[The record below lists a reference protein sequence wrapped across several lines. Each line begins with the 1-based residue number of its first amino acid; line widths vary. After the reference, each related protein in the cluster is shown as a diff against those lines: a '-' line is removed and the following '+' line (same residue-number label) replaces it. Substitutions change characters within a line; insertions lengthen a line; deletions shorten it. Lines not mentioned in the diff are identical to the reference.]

1 MSDASGLEP
10 DPTQSLDGIP
20 DDRLSELERQVVAQ
34 FVAPDEALAPPHASS
49 GTTPDPADPGTETP
63 PEDRSED
70 SGVEGGEGEQEG
82 VAPSTPPA
90 AAIPPPPPLD
100 ASADITEGTEA
111 PPLDRTLPITE
122 WATEDQDRAR
132 ALVSW
137 ADGLT
142 EETTAQIDAI
152 TSGNYALVPV
162 DDIPAITAFYQ
173 ARQSGQTGTPP
184 PTQAPA
190 PAWEEDP
197 DLPPPDPRFDQL
209 QQRLEQTEAQVAA
222 EAQTRQLELTRA
234 DINAGADEWF
244 AQHPYLDATD
254 RSRLESWVIDSGAYI
269 QHASRHQPRQAVQ
282 QALVQALAV
291 DPVVAQRRIDAQV
304 ADRLEQERAAL
315 ASQTRQNAG
324 SSALAGSGSVMA
336 PGRQPLDPDAAMV
349 ETIRQAMQNGA

>member
-1 MSDASGLEP
+1 MSDVPQPDP
-10 DPTQSLDGIP
+10 DPTQTFDIP

-34 FVAPDEALAPPHASS
+34 FVASDEVLPPPDASS
-49 GTTPDPADPGTETP
+49 GTAPSDETP

-70 SGVEGGEGEQEG
+70 SGEEGGGEEAEG
-82 VAPSTPPA
+82 VAPPTPPA
-90 AAIPPPPPLD
+90 ATID
-100 ASADITEGTEA
+100 ASADITEGEDPDPYDRSA
-111 PPLDRTLPITE
+111 PIAE
-122 WATEDQDRAR
+122 WDPDDQDRAR

-142 EETTAQIDAI
+142 EEATAQVDAVL
-152 TSGNYALVPV
+152 SGNYALVPLEDV
-162 DDIPAITAFYQ
+162 PAITAFYQ

-184 PTQAPA
+184 PAQAPA

-209 QQRLEQTEAQVAA
+209 QQRLEQTEAQVAQ
-222 EAQTRQLELTRA
+222 EAQTRQLEITRT
-234 DINAGADEWF
+234 DINQGADEWF
-244 AQHPYLDATD
+244 SQHPYLSPDD
-254 RSRLESWVIDSGAYI
+254 RTRLESWVIESGAYI
-269 QHASRHQPRQAVQ
+269 QHASRHEPRQAVQ

-291 DPVVAQRRIDAQV
+291 DPIVAQRRIDAQV

-349 ETIRQAMQNGA
+349 ETIRQAMQNGS